1 MDCGVLHSASRKEA
15 VTAAVVAGVG
25 AAMANPL
32 VAQAGVTPTLKNL
45 VSSVVAGGVVL
56 AVIAAA
62 ITAVANFDPVRR

>member
-1 MDCGVLHSASRKEA
+1 MSCSASRKEA
-15 VTAAVVAGVG
+15 VTAAVVVG
-25 AAMANPL
+25 LGGAMANPL

-56 AVIAAA
+56 ALIAAA